1 MLFLFIQYAVYG
13 SFSLLTLSILH
24 FLFRSIQEFYIVSK
38 YLKSNWPEPE
48 SHWFWGSFGAVMI
61 KISADPSYYFT
72 YMNDCMKKYPYGFRS
87 QFGPFIKSL
96 NTYHPTIVKAILSG
110 SAADVPKLKRAYKFL
125 FEWLGHGLLVLE
137 DKVWFRHR
145 RLLTPSFHFEVL
157 KPYVKT
163 MNESSHVMVEN
174 WLSKTSDNKVAEV
187 EIFHCASL
195 MTLDT
200 TLRCL
205 MSYQS
210 NCQDENST
218 NDYVTKIYEL
228 SETIVR
234 RQRNLNI
241 LNRIDPIYNAT
252 KEGRKYL
259 KLCDDVHKFSES
271 VIDRRKCDSGQ
282 PTHNRTRKY
291 FDFLDTLLKAR
302 DSDGKGLSDSEIR
315 AEVDTFMFAG
325 HDTTA
330 SGISWTFYCL
340 AMHPEHQEKCFQE
353 IEEVMADR
361 TDIEWND
368 LSNLPHLTLCIKES
382 LRQYPPV
389 PIIFRKLNKDIEVDG
404 KTIVKGTNVVL
415 HIYALHHHEE
425 FWKDPHIFDP
435 SRFTQE
441 NMKSMNSYTYVPFSA
456 GPRNCIGQKFAMN
469 KIKVAVAQV
478 LRQFRIKPDLTR
490 TIKRSADMIYKTTS
504 GLYLNIERR
513 Y

>member
-1 MLFLFIQYAVYG
+1 MLLFYLQYAVYATVCAFAVFLLP
-13 SFSLLTLSILH
+13 SVFTSLK
-24 FLFRSIQEFYIVSK
+24 RFYTVRKNLNSQ
-38 YLKSNWPEPE
+38 WPGPKGN
-48 SHWFWGSFGAVMI
+48 WFWGS
-61 KISADPSYYFT
+61 SAKVIAEVQKDSAYYFT
-72 YMNDCMKKYPYGFRS
+72 YIKEMTKQFPQGFRG
-87 QFGPFIKSL
+87 QLGPIFLSL
-96 NTYHPTIVKAILSG
+96 NAYHPNMIKAVLCAPASD
-110 SAADVPKLKRAYKFL
+110 APKLNRAYKML

-163 MNESSHVMVEN
+163 MNESAHVMVEN
-174 WLSKTSDNKVAEV
+174 WLGKTSENKVAKI
-187 EIFHCASL
+187 EIFHSASL

-200 TLRCL
+200 ILKCL

-210 NCQDENST
+210 NCQEEKST
-218 NDYVTKIYEL
+218 NTYVAKIYQL
-228 SETIVR
+228 SNTVVKR
-234 RQRNLNI
+234 MRDLNLFK
-241 LNRIDPIYNAT
+241 RIDPIYYLT
-252 KEGRKYL
+252 KNGKLYK

-271 VIDRRKCDSGQ
+271 VIDRRNCDIGQ
-282 PTHNRTRKY
+282 PAHNGTRKH

-315 AEVDTFMFAG
+315 AEVDTFMFEG

-353 IEEVMADR
+353 IKKVMADR

-404 KTIVKGTNVVL
+404 KTIVKDTDVIL

-441 NMKSMNSYTYVPFSA
+441 NMKSMSSYAYVPFSA
-456 GPRNCIGQKFAMN
+456 GPRNCIGQRFAMN
-469 KIKVAVAQV
+469 EIKIAVAQV
-478 LRQFRIKPDLTR
+478 LSKFQLKPDLSKK
-490 TIKRSADMIYKTTS
+490 IQHSVDVIYRATT
-504 GLYLNIERR
+504 GLYLKAERR
-513 Y
+513 V